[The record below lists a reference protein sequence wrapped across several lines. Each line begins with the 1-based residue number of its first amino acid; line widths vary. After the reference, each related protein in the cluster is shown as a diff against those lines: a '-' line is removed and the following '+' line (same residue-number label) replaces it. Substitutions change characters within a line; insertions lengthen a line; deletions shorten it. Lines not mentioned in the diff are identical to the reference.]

1 MSKRARVSD
10 VPTYENCKHHTEPL
24 VSCRFVEKRVIK
36 LPPTIG
42 RVGAIAA
49 CSAVQTNS
57 DGALGVSFT
66 EPKTPTDDASNT
78 LEDNAQRLRHA
89 VQDPL
94 IAIGTDTGCIALV
107 RTEDTIS
114 VLDHGSSNNS
124 DNSNRNTIVS
134 NSGTAA
140 IQRILIA
147 NNKTASADTPNTMAP
162 PSTPTNAVPDMVAG
176 DANGQVTVFTLGRL
190 FSRTT
195 FSAPVCALA
204 VDTNPHTPSS
214 YLVGDMGGSV
224 TSYHHTQ
231 EVRWRMQLDAS
242 SHASEADGLGIY
254 DPQVTGICAVEWA
267 DDAGTPT
274 YYVLAATGA
283 QIQVLCHGSLVSSI
297 PLRARC
303 TALCAGTF
311 TTLLEQRS
319 TQAIVGDETGSL
331 YILDRFA
338 LTPYAHLAYPVARIS
353 ALPHHALSG
362 SAGPDIVVCSTLS
375 NFVYLLCAGKII
387 GTYATDAWPTD
398 VAVIEAVPH
407 GSKHCPVLVVAEA
420 DAEPVVARQSCSLL
434 KVVYIEE

>member
-1 MSKRARVSD
+1 
-10 VPTYENCKHHTEPL
+10 
-24 VSCRFVEKRVIK
+24 
-36 LPPTIG
+36 
-42 RVGAIAA
+42 
-49 CSAVQTNS
+49 
-57 DGALGVSFT
+57 
-66 EPKTPTDDASNT
+66 
-78 LEDNAQRLRHA
+78 
-89 VQDPL
+89 
-94 IAIGTDTGCIALV
+94 
-107 RTEDTIS
+107 
-114 VLDHGSSNNS
+114 
-124 DNSNRNTIVS
+124 NTIVS

-283 QIQVLCHGSLVSSI
+283 QIQ
-297 PLRARC
+297 
-303 TALCAGTF
+303 
-311 TTLLEQRS
+311 
-319 TQAIVGDETGSL
+319 AIVGDETGSL

-353 ALPHHALSG
+353 ALPHHALSE